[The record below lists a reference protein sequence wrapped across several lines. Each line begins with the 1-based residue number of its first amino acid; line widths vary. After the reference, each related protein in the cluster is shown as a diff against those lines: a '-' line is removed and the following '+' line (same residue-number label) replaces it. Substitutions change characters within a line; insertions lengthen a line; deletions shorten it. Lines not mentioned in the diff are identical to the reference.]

1 MYDRT
6 EQRTPDQIDS
16 PVGCYLQLVKTN
28 KTNTVQVYQLQS
40 GALSLVQII
49 QILCSHWLNFTILA
63 LCHNN
68 NNTVVYLACLELC
81 LYGIR

>member
-40 GALSLVQII
+40 GALSLVQIL
-49 QILCSHWLNFTILA
+49 QILGSHWLAEQHTSWHAKCYGNA
-63 LCHNN
+63 LQCSSL
-68 NNTVVYLACLELC
+68 VAL
-81 LYGIR
+81 